1 MAGEKILVVDDN
13 EQSLELIHD
22 ILEAHGYLVY
32 KATSGEEALK
42 LVKEDRPDL
51 ILMDIQLPVMD
62 GVTATR
68 KIKEDPANR
77 DIPVLAITAYALR
90 GDEEKIITAGF
101 NGYISKPI
109 STKELP
115 KTVAA
120 ALKRK
125 TL

>member
-22 ILEAHGYLVY
+22 ILEAHGYGVY
-32 KATSGEEALK
+32 EATSGEEALK
-42 LVKEDRPDL
+42 IVKETRPDL
-51 ILMDIQLPVMD
+51 VLMDIQLPGMD
-62 GVTATR
+62 GVTVTHM
-68 KIKEDPANR
+68 IKEDPANR

-90 GDEEKIITAGF
+90 EEEERILASGF
-101 NGYISKPI
+101 NGYIPKPI

-115 KTVAA
+115 RTVAA

-125 TL
+125 TT